1 MAFWNRGEDPWDMDP
16 AKRRAKSERESR
28 EPMENPLDRL
38 KVWSQ
43 ERKAQQAAEDAA
55 QEAVSLGC
63 PWCGKPMRQ
72 GYIASGQHGLIWTPG
87 RLTTRS
93 AWLGPGKE
101 KAEGRLR
108 VDNEGGLVS
117 YKTVWH
123 CPDCEKMVLDAKG
136 LRHPN
141 ASWLKGIDDNTHFPG
156 KGEEAPEEGSGT
168 EEEP

>member
-1 MAFWNRGEDPWDMDP
+1 M
-16 AKRRAKSERESR
+16 ER
-28 EPMENPLDRL
+28 
-38 KVWSQ
+38 
-43 ERKAQQAAEDAA
+43 
-55 QEAVSLGC
+55 
-63 PWCGKPMRQ
+63 
-72 GYIASGQHGLIWTPG
+72 GYIVPGKGMLVWTPG
-87 RLTTRS
+87 FLTARA
-93 AWLGPGKE
+93 AWAGPPKE
-101 KAEGRLR
+101 VRERRLR

-141 ASWLKGIDDNTHFPG
+141 ASWLEGIDDNTHFPG

>member
-1 MAFWNRGEDPWDMDP
+1 
-16 AKRRAKSERESR
+16 
-28 EPMENPLDRL
+28 MENPLDRL
-38 KVWSQ
+38 KAWNE

-63 PWCGKPMRQ
+63 PWCGRPMRR
-72 GYIASGQHGLIWTPG
+72 GYIASGRPGLIWTPG
-87 RLTTRS
+87 RLTTRG

-108 VDNEGGLVS
+108 VDNEGGFVS

-141 ASWLKGIDDNTHFPG
+141 ASWLEGIDDNPHFPG